1 MAKTIRVRAAVAVTP
16 DGRWCVYGWLNH
28 AGTFAAKDCEGSA
41 CEVFDGEALIRWIE
55 ADVPAYD
62 SEPTIEG
69 RCVEED
75 R

>member
-1 MAKTIRVRAAVAVTP
+1 M
-16 DGRWCVYGWLNH
+16 D
-28 AGTFAAKDCEGSA
+28 D
-41 CEVFDGEALIRWIE
+41 EALIRWIE

>member
-1 MAKTIRVRAAVAVTP
+1 MPRTIRVRAAVAVTP
-16 DGRWCVYGWLNH
+16 DGRWCVFGWLKID
-28 AGTFAAKDCEGSA
+28 GTFDAKECASSAAEGM
-41 CEVFDGEALIRWIE
+41 EGEGLIRWIE

-62 SEPTIEG
+62 SELTIEG